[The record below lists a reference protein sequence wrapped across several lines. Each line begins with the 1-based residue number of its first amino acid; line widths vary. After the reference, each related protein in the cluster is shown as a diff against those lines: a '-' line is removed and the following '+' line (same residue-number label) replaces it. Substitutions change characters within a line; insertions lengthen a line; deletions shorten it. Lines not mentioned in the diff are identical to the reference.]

1 MGFGELVHDSTEL
14 RRMLAEN
21 PALPIVVLA
30 GEEAVSGEWAW
41 TYCTSVKA
49 EIIRMLD
56 IRTPYDNDE
65 RVFDDE
71 DDFEEAITEYW
82 EFAEP
87 DYSGMTLEE
96 KVKSELE
103 KYKPYW
109 RDVIAIYAS
118 N

>member
-14 RRMLAEN
+14 RRMIAEK
-21 PALPIVVLA
+21 PDLPIVVLA
-30 GEEAVSGEWAW
+30 GEEAVCGEWAW

-56 IRTPYDNDE
+56 IRTPYGNDE

-82 EFAEP
+82 EFTEP